1 MGSLATYPLG
11 NDTIFSEAG
20 APCLIVL
27 DALPDFSMQDRE
39 WATSAIP
46 PVDRTGV
53 VQSTLARL
61 MHSIAYDW

>member
-39 WATSAIP
+39 WATSAISSGGSHRGSAKHP
-46 PVDRTGV
+46 R
-53 VQSTLARL
+53 Q
-61 MHSIAYDW
+61 AYA